1 MGVANLWIVS
11 RARRA
16 AIATIAPMVDLSRSR
31 IGFIPPA
38 RWQQPYMI
46 GFLTMLISI
55 VAKLETRGRID
66 GDDLGI
72 AQASAWQ
79 AITGLSD
86 DRIGED
92 ICLLSANADPD
103 FWRGCSNAARFFDA
117 LHGRQDPADPDI
129 RELCEDAVLS
139 STPALTPDESRTFG
153 RAGSIAAALW
163 SRYFDDSIF

>member
-1 MGVANLWIVS
+1 MGVASLWMIS

-16 AIATIAPMVDLSRSR
+16 AISTIAPMVDLSRGR
-31 IGFIPPA
+31 IGSIPPT
-38 RWQQPYMI
+38 RWQEPYMI

-55 VAKLETRGRID
+55 VAKLETRGRLD
-66 GDDLGI
+66 GDDLGL
-72 AQASAWQ
+72 AQAQAWQ

-117 LHGRQDPADPDI
+117 LYGRQDPVDPDI
-129 RELCEDAVLS
+129 RELCEDAVLAPA
-139 STPALTPDESRTFG
+139 PALTPNEARAFG
-153 RAGSIAAALW
+153 RAGAIAAALW
-163 SRYFDDSIF
+163 ARYFDDRIC